1 MVLESNTLDFL
12 FLNDGE
18 RGVPGEKGDDGKT
31 LYTWIKYSQYS
42 DGTNMTDD
50 PDGAIYIG
58 LAYNKESITESTNPS
73 DYSWSKIKGS
83 DAYTVVLTNENIS
96 FATDKDR
103 NPLSNQTHTC
113 EVIVLKGTEVRTDFA
128 IGTIESV
135 AGISTSVSNRI
146 ITLST
151 NTSTAIASDSGKIS
165 IPITIDGTKFSKIIT
180 FSVSKQGIQGE
191 NGIDSKSLDL
201 YSSSYTVAFD
211 ADDNLKDSTNIILTA
226 NQQNYSDSIVWSTN
240 PSVTLGTVDNNTNQR
255 TLSPSLFRNNNKIQI
270 TITSGDLSDF
280 VTIVKVRDGDKG
292 ENGKDAYTIILSN
305 ESHTFV
311 GDTNAA
317 LNSTTKC
324 EVIAFKGTTQVPSTI
339 GNITG
344 LPTGMTAPISNNGT
358 ESAYFSPTVTTSMT
372 SKSGTLTI
380 PITVDGVLFTKYF
393 SYALALKGD
402 AGTNGISVSSVE
414 VYYYLSTSST
424 ELIGG
429 SWSTERPTWVDGK
442 YIWSKQ
448 KTTLS
453 NGSSSET
460 DPVCITGGTGATGDT
475 GRGVESI
482 TTEYY
487 LSTSKTEQIGGE
499 WSENQPEWS
508 SGHYVWTRSK
518 IVYTNP
524 TSVEYTSP
532 VCDTTWE
539 AMQAQIDTVTKTI
552 SDVELKVDKNTKS
565 ITEKVWQSDITNSI
579 NNYDGSTAQA
589 IRDRVSKT
597 ETDIS
602 GITSTVSDIQT
613 SVSKKADGSTVTE
626 LQKTVTENKQDADSF
641 KQTVEETYA
650 TKDSL
655 NDYATTSQVSSAIE
669 QKANIILGTVTDSE
683 GNTTTYQGTLAGLA
697 SQVKDNENRMTQ
709 IEQTSE
715 EISLKAGT
723 AQKLAIESKTLSVN
737 LSVET
742 MTVAT
747 DTDGNNGSYSN
758 CKTSISVM
766 YGIEDVTSDVS
777 ITCAPSDG
785 IEYSINLQDKT
796 CSITN
801 MTYDNG
807 YVDISASYIV
817 TIDGVEKTLV
827 DTSRFSVSKSKQ
839 GNVGAAGESVSVVSN
854 VVLYQRSPNG
864 TEIPTG
870 EWSEEIQERDTGI
883 YVSNYI
889 DSNGVLIYSDGAT
902 LNGDGVLVV
911 NDTNKQSNTYI
922 TTDGILI
929 SQDTTQDLKYLWTK
943 TITTYSDGN
952 ECISYTVSSDGD
964 TGNGISSSEVTYQVS
979 SDGTNPPTGEWTSEI
994 PAVGEGEYLWTKT
1007 VTSYTNGTTSTSYSV
1022 GGRGEQGVSVV
1033 SVTPE
1038 YYLSTSETEV
1048 VGGSWTETP
1057 PVKTSTTYIWKRE
1070 HTVFDNNT
1078 EAYSSAVLDAS
1089 LNKLFEVT
1097 AELTVS
1103 QEEITAEIKDA
1114 KGSST
1119 TLKARLEG
1127 IESTVTDT
1135 KNDLQS
1141 QIIQKA
1147 DEITQTVSDTYA
1159 TKQDVDGINIGGRNI
1174 VLNSAKEVSFKNAIQ
1189 IFELSEYGIANIKK
1203 ANVTVSFDMYT
1214 DEPGTGLDFYFR
1226 YLSSSGS
1233 GYTNSITA
1241 INDVTNSYI
1250 RYTYNIT
1257 VGNYDIIQ
1265 IAFRSTSAST
1275 GTNKSLTATYY
1286 IKNIKVEFGNKATD
1300 YTPAPEDIESTV
1312 TTVESNISQ
1321 RADSIEMTVSKKV
1334 DTSFSKIRYVR
1345 DWLNGNSINN
1355 TNYWL
1360 NCEVSGGNVNYASDI
1375 TPTGYNN
1382 LDSPVTIEVTNPSYY
1397 TDNSFID
1404 SEERDLTRYASISSN
1419 DWCCLQLDL
1428 GDVKSVDYIRI
1439 WHYYADEREYNHKL
1453 QISQDGSN
1461 WQTLYDSEVQGRYT
1475 ESNSG
1480 KTYILNEAYITEAF
1494 SQIRQD
1500 INGINLT
1507 VSNMSEENADDA
1519 WESAV
1524 ASLEGRVGDTE
1535 NAISNET
1542 KERSDAIESLNKQ
1555 YSNIEIQLN
1564 NIKSTVQTINDDY
1577 AKKSEVTQTDEQ
1589 WKVHLA
1595 KVGLYSGNDVEHQET
1610 NFTISEQ
1617 GAILDNGKGQEIR
1630 MVANDEANGLFG
1642 YYNGNVIFK
1651 VTQDLTMTERILVN
1665 NGADFTTIKYV
1676 PRTYNG
1682 VGCLMHVKSG
1692 GTS

>member
-18 RGVPGEKGDDGKT
+18 KGVPGEKGDDGKT

-42 DGTNMTDD
+42 DGSNMTDD

-128 IGTIESV
+128 IGEIENV
-135 AGISTSVSNRI
+135 TGILTSVSNRI

-165 IPITIDGTKFSKIIT
+165 IPITIDGTEFSKVIT
-180 FSVSKQGIQGE
+180 FSVSKQGIKGE

-280 VTIVKVRDGDKG
+280 VTVVKVRDGDKG

-305 ESHTFV
+305 ESHTFI

-317 LNSTTKC
+317 LDSTTKC

-339 GNITG
+339 GTITG

-429 SWSTERPTWVDGK
+429 SWSTERPAWVDGK

-453 NGSSSET
+453 DGSSSET

-518 IVYTNP
+518 IVYSNP

-532 VCDTTWE
+532 ICDTTWE
-539 AMQAQIDTVTKTI
+539 AIQAQIDTVTKTI

-565 ITEKVWQSDITNSI
+565 ITEKVWQSDITDSI
-579 NNYDGSTAQA
+579 NNYDNSTTQA

-597 ETDIS
+597 ETDIN

-758 CKTSISVM
+758 CKTSINVM

-801 MTYDNG
+801 MTHDNG

-817 TIDGVEKTLV
+817 TIDGVEKTLI

-839 GNVGAAGESVSVVSN
+839 GNVGATGES
-854 VVLYQRSPNG
+854 
-864 TEIPTG
+864 
-870 EWSEEIQERDTGI
+870 
-883 YVSNYI
+883 
-889 DSNGVLIYSDGAT
+889 
-902 LNGDGVLVV
+902 
-911 NDTNKQSNTYI
+911 
-922 TTDGILI
+922 I
-929 SQDTTQDLKYLWTK
+929 S
-943 TITTYSDGN
+943 I
-952 ECISYTVSSDGD
+952 I
-964 TGNGISSSEVTYQVS
+964 
-979 SDGTNPPTGEWTSEI
+979 
-994 PAVGEGEYLWTKT
+994 
-1007 VTSYTNGTTSTSYSV
+1007 
-1022 GGRGEQGVSVV
+1022 

-1057 PVKTSTTYIWKRE
+1057 PVKTNTTYIWKRE
-1070 HTVFDNNT
+1070 HTVFDDNT

-1127 IESTVTDT
+1127 IDASVVDAEANAKSFATQEADRIQSTVTQEY
-1135 KNDLQS
+1135 KG
-1141 QIIQKA
+1141 
-1147 DEITQTVSDTYA
+1147 Y
-1159 TKQDVDGINIGGRNI
+1159 VDGIKYGVRNLLRDTANLTKWKAETGII
-1174 VLNSAKEVSFKNAIQ
+1174 VSKEDEWFKITD
-1189 IFELSEYGIANIKK
+1189 SSHTSSYYGIYAQVSDYEQNTDY
-1203 ANVTVSFDMYT
+1203 TVSVDVKYGNCKAGLYIGYGSFGSLRRSISEEGSQRFEYT
-1214 DEPGTGLDFYFR
+1214 FNTENNTKAIRVYLAIHPTTANCYGYFR
-1226 YLSSSGS
+1226 LPKLEK
-1233 GYTNSITA
+1233 
-1241 INDVTNSYI
+1241 
-1250 RYTYNIT
+1250 
-1257 VGNYDIIQ
+1257 GN
-1265 IAFRSTSAST
+1265 R
-1275 GTNKSLTATYY
+1275 
-1286 IKNIKVEFGNKATD
+1286 ATD
-1300 YTPAPEDIESTV
+1300 WTPAPEDIESTV
-1312 TTVESNISQ
+1312 STVESNISQ

-1345 DWLNGNSINN
+1345 DWLNGNSIDN

-1360 NCEVSGGNVNYASDI
+1360 NCEISGGNVNYASGI
-1375 TPTGYNN
+1375 TPKGYNG
-1382 LDSPVTIEVTNPSYY
+1382 LDSLATVEVTNPSYY

-1453 QISQDGSN
+1453 QISQDGNN

-1524 ASLEGRVGDTE
+1524 ANLEGRVGDTE

-1542 KERSDAIESLNKQ
+1542 RERSDAVESLNKQ

-1564 NIKSTVQTINDDY
+1564 DIKSTVQTINDDY

-1595 KVGLYSGNDVEHQET
+1595 KVGLYDGNDVEHQET

-1630 MVANDEANGLFG
+1630 MVANDDANGLFG